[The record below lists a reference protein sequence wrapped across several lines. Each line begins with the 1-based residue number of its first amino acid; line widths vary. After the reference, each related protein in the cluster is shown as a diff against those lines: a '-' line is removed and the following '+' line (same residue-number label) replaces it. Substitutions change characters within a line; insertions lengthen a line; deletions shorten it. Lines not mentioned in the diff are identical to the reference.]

1 MNNNDPAIIL
11 TDVVVKLSMVTSIE
25 SLTRAVAEAARKLCG
40 ADGACFILRDGDM
53 CYYVDENA
61 VSPLWKGRRFP
72 IEICVS
78 GWSMYHKEVVVI
90 KDIYQDQRVSHDAYR
105 PTFIKSLCM
114 TPIRADNPVGA
125 IGVYWADEYIPDG
138 DQLRF
143 LQILANSTAVAI
155 ENVELKE
162 TIKHRALEQAN
173 FQDGYYLE
181 NAINTIVHDLRNP
194 LTTMMAFTDLVQLKL
209 RGRVD
214 EQINGYLDCIT
225 KAGLRAKAQIQQMLS
240 LHTVTNRAVVK
251 EVVDITELA
260 KEIFHDLLHQAPQR
274 SVHFKVEPHLH
285 IFADKELF
293 RLALENL
300 IANAFKYTG
309 KNASAEIEI
318 GRRASSGHV
327 DSLYVK
333 DNGVGFDQEQA
344 CLLFRPLVRL
354 HKDSEFEGNGLGLA
368 SVARIINMHGGSVRA
383 EGEKSKGAT
392 FIIDLPAD
400 IHATKQPSPS
410 GVDRQ
415 WD

>member
-1 MNNNDPAIIL
+1 MIL
-11 TDVVVKLSMVTSIE
+11 TDVVDKLSMVTSID
-25 SLTRAVAEAARKLCG
+25 SVNRVVAEAARNLCG
-40 ADGACFILRDGDM
+40 ADGASFILRDGDM
-53 CYYVDENA
+53 CYYADENA

-78 GWSMYHKEVVVI
+78 GWSMFHKEVVVI
-90 KDIYQDQRVSHDAYR
+90 KDIYQDQRVSHEAYR
-105 PTFIKSLCM
+105 PTFVKSLCM
-114 TPIRADNPVGA
+114 TPIRAECPVGA
-125 IGVYWADEYIPDG
+125 IGVYWAEEYTPDG

-155 ENVELKE
+155 ENVRLKE

-214 EQINGYLDCIT
+214 EQINGYLDCISR
-225 KAGLRAKAQIQQMLS
+225 AGLRAKAQIQQMLS
-240 LHTVTNRAVVK
+240 LYTVTNRTVEK

-260 KEIFHDLLHQAPQR
+260 TEIFHDLLHQAPQR
-274 SVHFKVEPHLH
+274 RVHFKVEPHL
-285 IFADKELF
+285 IGFADKELF

-309 KNASAEIEI
+309 KKDSAEIEL
-318 GRRASSGHV
+318 GRTAPAGSV
-327 DSLYVK
+327 DSFYIK
-333 DNGVGFDQEQA
+333 DNGAGFDPEQA

-354 HKDSEFEGNGLGLA
+354 HKDSEFQGSGLGLA
-368 SVARIINMHGGSVRA
+368 SVAKIINMHGGTVRA

-392 FIIDLPAD
+392 FFFDLPAESHP
-400 IHATKQPSPS
+400 IKQPPQN
-410 GVDRQ
+410 GTAPQLV
-415 WD
+415 